1 MRARI
6 LRLAMLAGA
15 ACAAGTPRAA
25 LGSDQLLAIA
35 PASRTCAGAPVPAE
49 CRTNVQAAPFL
60 AAAMAA
66 YHVDA
71 AAEIAAV
78 LSVVAFETG
87 DFKYNTNVDPGRPG
101 QGTRNMQLAS
111 SNLRYAAS
119 IPDLAAELRAI
130 TTAAST
136 DGLSNDTLNAIR
148 ALVLPD
154 EYAWASP
161 RVRAALQ
168 AGGQAGFEAYMG
180 CLGVTATPDR
190 LAYWTR
196 ATAVF

>member
-1 MRARI
+1 
-6 LRLAMLAGA
+6 
-15 ACAAGTPRAA
+15 
-25 LGSDQLLAIA
+25 
-35 PASRTCAGAPVPAE
+35 
-49 CRTNVQAAPFL
+49 
-60 AAAMAA
+60 MAA

-154 EYAWASP
+154 EYAWASGAWFLTTQCSP